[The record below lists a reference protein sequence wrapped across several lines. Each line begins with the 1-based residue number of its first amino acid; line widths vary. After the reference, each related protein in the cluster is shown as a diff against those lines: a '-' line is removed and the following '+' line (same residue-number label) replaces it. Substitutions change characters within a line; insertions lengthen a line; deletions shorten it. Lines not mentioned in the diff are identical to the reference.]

1 MAKNLF
7 PTVAVHGKQG
17 Q

>member
-7 PTVAVHGKQG
+7 QLN
-17 Q
+17 QRS